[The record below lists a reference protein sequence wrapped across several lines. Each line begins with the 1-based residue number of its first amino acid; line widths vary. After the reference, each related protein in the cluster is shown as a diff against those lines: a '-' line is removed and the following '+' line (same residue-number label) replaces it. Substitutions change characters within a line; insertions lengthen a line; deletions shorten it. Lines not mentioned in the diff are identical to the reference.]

1 MTVSCLAG
9 CGGKDSEWLNEAY
22 KDYFPIGAAL
32 AQYSLDRFGS
42 DLMQHYGSITPE
54 SEMKWNIIHPADG
67 RYNFSQADELV
78 EYAKETGRLVR
89 GHTLVCRRSEI
100 FDLHGL
106 HSSICQILPNKF
118 TYKYILN
125 AYPFCACFERRFP

>member
-67 RYNFSQADELV
+67 
-78 EYAKETGRLVR
+78 
-89 GHTLVCRRSEI
+89 
-100 FDLHGL
+100 
-106 HSSICQILPNKF
+106 
-118 TYKYILN
+118 
-125 AYPFCACFERRFP
+125 